1 MPTLSKTDYIL
12 FRDCAKNTWI
22 KNHLPA
28 VYFASELSEFE
39 QHIIETGNEV
49 ELVARELFPGGVL
62 VEGRGVVGQKLTTE
76 LIAAQ
81 TPVLFQP
88 VFVQDN
94 FLAAVD
100 ILRFD
105 PVAHGWEIFEV
116 KASNEI
122 DAKVHLYDLAFQV
135 VLLRKC
141 GLNITGI
148 NLLHLNKEY
157 VRGASLNIEQLF
169 TIADVRAEIAA
180 IIPEV
185 ELEMVEALKY
195 LNQTAEPF
203 GPCSCIY
210 KGRSNHCTTFA
221 HNNPQV
227 PEYSVHDLSR
237 IGNSKAK
244 LAELMDTSVFQV
256 QEVPED
262 FKLSANQRNQVDA
275 HVYDK
280 ILSHPDQIAAEL
292 GALEYPLYFIDYETF
307 PPAVPLFAGFK
318 PYQQIPFQYSLYVVD
333 GPEAEPRHL
342 EFIYTRAGDPS
353 KEFAASLAGH
363 IGEQGN
369 VVVWNKKFE
378 CMINKELGERLPEY
392 TPFMESLNDRVFDL
406 MEIFS
411 KQLFVH
417 KDFRGSA
424 SIKKVL
430 PVMVPELSYKTL
442 AIQEGGAASK
452 TWHNIVSGKYTAEEA
467 AEMTQNLKVYCGLDT
482 YAMYAIWQKLLKIK

>member
-1 MPTLSKTDYIL
+1 MPLSKTDYIL
-12 FRDCAKNTWI
+12 FRDCAKNAWV
-22 KNHLPA
+22 KNHLPK

-39 QHIIETGNEV
+39 KHIIETGNEV

-62 VEGRGVVGQKLTTE
+62 IEGRGEEAQKLTAE
-76 LIAAQ
+76 LIASQ

-88 VFVQDN
+88 VFAQDN

-105 PVAHGWEIFEV
+105 AATQGWEIFEV

-122 DAKVHLYDLAFQV
+122 DAKVHLCDLAFQV

-148 NLLHLNKEY
+148 NLIHLNKDY
-157 VRGASLNIEQLF
+157 VRGASLNIEKLF

-185 ELEMVEALKY
+185 EMEMVEALKY

-203 GPCSCIY
+203 GPCSCMY

-227 PEYSVHDLSR
+227 PEYSVHDLAR
-237 IGNSKAK
+237 IGSSKDK
-244 LAELMDTSVFQV
+244 LAELVDTSVF
-256 QEVPED
+256 EVHAVPAEL
-262 FKLSANQRNQVDA
+262 KLTTPQRNQVDA
-275 HVYDK
+275 QTLDQVFIEK
-280 ILSHPDQIAAEL
+280 EQIAEAL
-292 GALEYPLYFIDYETF
+292 GELEYPLYFLDYETF
-307 PPAVPLFAGFK
+307 PAAVPLFAGYK
-318 PYQQIPFQYSLYVVD
+318 PYQQIPFQYSLQVVESPGAKVTEYSFLD
-333 GPEAEPRHL
+333 T
-342 EFIYTRAGDPS
+342 EFGDPIP
-353 KEFAASLAGH
+353 KLAKSLASH
-363 IGEQGN
+363 IGPKGS
-369 VVVWNKKFE
+369 VVVWSKTFE
-378 CMINKELGERLPEY
+378 ISRNKEMGEHLPEY
-392 TPFMESLNDRVFDL
+392 TAFFESVNDRIFDL

-430 PVMVPELSYKTL
+430 PVMVPELSYKNL

-452 TWHNIVSGKYTAEEA
+452 TWYDIVSGKYTADEA
-467 AEMTQNLKVYCGLDT
+467 AKMTEALKVYCGLDT
-482 YAMYAIWQKLLKIK
+482 YAMYAIWGKLLQIK